1 MVIVVVAADYGV
13 KARADWP
20 LWDTNMAMPKSSND
34 FATEQLLRNASD
46 SYQKMETMNSGQAV
60 RIRGW

>member
-34 FATEQLLRNASD
+34 FATEQLGRQELSMFVRNNGNN
-46 SYQKMETMNSGQAV
+46 EFGSG
-60 RIRGW
+60 RSRS